1 VQRWGTL
8 LRLNSGGREDPSS
21 DYYRVANEGRR
32 GIVRRSASGRI
43 PQWAIDEALGKM
55 EDPAPWRATPVPV
68 KNVKRPAF
76 RAGAK
81 RPAVRRRW
89 GRRSGTVLGVALVVG
104 LYFSPAVFERF
115 VLPTVRPYLPDATVP
130 PPGVEAAQSPLGLPP
145 ASTGSRAYS
154 LQPSPDPGQPFVAYD
169 PCRPVH
175 YVVRP
180 DNAPPNSDQLI
191 QQAIA
196 KVSAATGL
204 RFEND
209 GATSEAP
216 SEHRKTYQVDRYGK
230 RWAPVLI
237 SWSSPEES
245 PGLAGRIAGLGGS
258 GYAQTPGHPL
268 VLVAGQV
275 NLDAPALADVMHR
288 PEGPAHVRAVI
299 MHELGHV
306 VGLDHVQDRHELMN
320 EKNVGATDFGPG
332 DLRGLALLGKGGCA
346 ASP

>member
-8 LRLNSGGREDPSS
+8 LGSSSGGRDDPSS
-21 DYYRVANEGRR
+21 DHFRMANDGRP

-55 EDPAPWRATPVPV
+55 EDPAPWRPTPVPG
-68 KNVKRPAF
+68 KRTKRAAF
-76 RAGAK
+76 RARAK
-81 RPAVRRRW
+81 RPAGARRW
-89 GRRSGTVLGVALVVG
+89 GKRSSTVLGVALVVG
-104 LYFSPAVFERF
+104 LYFSPSLFGQF
-115 VLPTVRPYLPDATVP
+115 VLPSVRPYLPDATMP
-130 PPGVEAAQSPLGLPP
+130 PSGVDAAQFPLGQPP
-145 ASTGSRAYS
+145 ASTGSHAYS

-180 DNAPPNSDQLI
+180 DNAPLGSDQLI
-191 QQAIA
+191 EQAIA

-204 RFEND
+204 RFQND

-216 SEHRKTYQVDRYGK
+216 SEHRKSYQDDRYGK

-245 PGLAGRIAGLGGS
+245 PGLAGKIAGLGGS

-275 NLDAPALADVMHR
+275 ELDAPALAEIMHR
-288 PEGPAHVRAVI
+288 QGGPAHVRAII

-306 VGLDHVQDRHELMN
+306 VGLDHVDDPSQLMN
-320 EKNVGATDFGPG
+320 AENSGLTEFADG
-332 DLRGLALLGKGGCA
+332 DRAGLAVLGSGTCV
-346 ASP
+346 PQL